1 MRKNT
6 AQRDRTQ
13 TRILHI
19 CIAYCTPKP
28 TNTFTIRNTYCIVTA
43 TKVARK
49 RLNVT
54 LYVTHHTL
62 CKTTTWRQCVNFLS
76 FIVMVVKNK
85 QLERV
90 SKMCTDWQDVYEQF
104 YVVESLQPSEHPL
117 WQTPCSVTGYEEHPV
132 DHNIPTTLYKIW
144 SILCDPTIK
153 T

>member
-1 MRKNT
+1 MRKST
-6 AQRDRTQ
+6 VERDRIQ
-13 TRILHI
+13 TTILRIR
-19 CIAYCTPKP
+19 IAYCIRKS

-54 LYVTHHTL
+54 LYFIHHTL
-62 CKTTTWRQCVNFLS
+62 CKTTTWRQCVNFVS
-76 FIVMVVKNK
+76 FIVKVVKNK

-90 SKMCTDWQDVYEQF
+90 SKMCTDWQDVYEKF

-117 WQTPCSVTGYEEHPV
+117 WQLPFSVTGYEEHLL

-144 SILCDPTIK
+144 TVLCDPTIK